1 MNQGHKAI
9 ISIYAVDMYLLAKL
23 LSYLLPYSFI
33 NYLVFVLVF
42 VSVKIALD
50 VIFSFTLLSIFQY
63 PP

>member
-9 ISIYAVDMYLLAKL
+9 IFIYAVDMYLLVKL